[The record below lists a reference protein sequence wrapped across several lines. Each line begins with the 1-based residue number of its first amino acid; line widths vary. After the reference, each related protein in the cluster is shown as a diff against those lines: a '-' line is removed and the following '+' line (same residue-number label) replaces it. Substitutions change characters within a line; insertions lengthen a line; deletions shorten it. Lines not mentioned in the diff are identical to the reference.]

1 MLSAVKIRQL
11 KYLKDQFELEE
22 RTDICRVLMQKD
34 SVWFEPAPAYPLRL
48 SVEYL
53 RNDDEV
59 LESIRKVIATVGKRA
74 ILARNVADSIAEES
88 LETHISEEAYINL
101 EEVKKR
107 FMQAGGDLFSFVAAY
122 PFTQEV
128 SFDERITFYCQIV
141 SQFYEELRITDE
153 YGRMDGVEYA
163 LIYPERTGEIV

>member
-1 MLSAVKIRQL
+1 M
-11 KYLKDQFELEE
+11 
-22 RTDICRVLMQKD
+22 
-34 SVWFEPAPAYPLRL
+34 RL
-48 SVEYL
+48 SDEYL
-53 RNDDEV
+53 RSDDEV

-74 ILARNVADSIAEES
+74 ILARNVADNIAEES

-107 FMQAGGDLFSFVAAY
+107 FMQADGDLFSFVTAY